1 MCVMILTTASLSA
14 CNPAQR
20 ARQAKDEIDSGN
32 AAACVAERS
41 NIENAVAAY
50 TLMNPDVPVSESAM
64 VAAGFIH
71 SESALMDISSTGIVS
86 PAPGTVCA

>member
-1 MCVMILTTASLSA
+1 MCLVIVATTSLSA

-20 ARQAKDEIDSGN
+20 AREAKDEVDSGN
-32 AAACVAERS
+32 TAACVAERS
-41 NIENAVAAY
+41 TIQSAVQAY

-71 SESALMDISSTGIVS
+71 SESALMDISPTGVVS